1 MMFTDRRQAGRMLGK
16 ELERFRSLD
25 PVVLGLPRGG
35 VPVAAEVAR
44 ALQAPLDVIV
54 VRKLGVP
61 QHPEFAMGA
70 IGEGDVCYIDWDVVS
85 QVGLSGRELALSV
98 RRERAE
104 LASRVRR
111 VRAGRP
117 QLDLTGRT
125 VILVDDGIATGSTVT
140 AAIRVAR
147 DLGAGRV
154 VVATPVAPD
163 DTIRSLRRI
172 ADEVV
177 VLESPQ
183 PFYAVGE
190 AYLAFGQTSDDEVQQ
205 ILTAHADVQ
214 GDGFRRTA

>member
-147 DLGAGRV
+147 DLGAGRI

-163 DTIRSLRRI
+163 DTIRSLLRI

-190 AYLAFGQTSDDEVQQ
+190 AYLAFGQTSDNDVQQ
-205 ILTAHADVQ
+205 ILKAHADVQ
-214 GDGFRRTA
+214 GDVLERTA

>member
-1 MMFTDRRQAGRMLGK
+1 MTFTDRRQAGRMLGK
-16 ELERFRSLD
+16 ELGRFRSLH

-44 ALQAPLDVIV
+44 ALNAPLDVIV

-61 QHPEFAMGA
+61 HHPEFAMGA

-85 QVGLSGRELALSV
+85 ELGLSGRELALTV
-98 RRERAE
+98 RRESAE
-104 LASRVRR
+104 LARRVRR
-111 VRAGRP
+111 MRAGRP

-163 DTIRSLRRI
+163 DTVRSLRRI

-177 VLESPQ
+177 TLESPQ

-190 AYLAFGQTSDDEVQQ
+190 AYLAFGQTGDDEVQQ

-214 GDGFRRTA
+214 GDGLQRTA

>member
-190 AYLAFGQTSDDEVQQ
+190 AYLAFGQTSDNDVQQ
-205 ILTAHADVQ
+205 ILKAHADVQ
-214 GDGFRRTA
+214 GDVLERTA

>member
-147 DLGAGRV
+147 DLGAGRI

-163 DTIRSLRRI
+163 DTIRSLLRI

-190 AYLAFGQTSDDEVQQ
+190 AYLAFGQTSDNEVQQ

-214 GDGFRRTA
+214 GDGFQRTA

>member
-61 QHPEFAMGA
+61 LHPEFAMGA

-85 QVGLSGRELALSV
+85 KLGLSGRELALTV

-147 DLGAGRV
+147 DLGAGRI

-163 DTIRSLRRI
+163 DTIRSLLRI

-190 AYLAFGQTSDDEVQQ
+190 AYLAFGQTSDNDVQQ
-205 ILTAHADVQ
+205 ILKAHADVQ
-214 GDGFRRTA
+214 GDVLERTA